1 MVSSFVN
8 NIRVLNH
15 TVIQSKKHLRMEEVR
30 VCVSLAGF
38 LINNEIVSAFYL
50 ETWRQKVFL
59 SLHFIQGSTDP
70 LMIF

>member
-1 MVSSFVN
+1 
-8 NIRVLNH
+8 
-15 TVIQSKKHLRMEEVR
+15 MEEVR